1 MSVAESV
8 KPALPSST
16 LRSYALIGIVL
27 YAFGFVLNGI
37 GNGLAQYWLVPY
49 ADTIGA
55 LGFVVALYTASLAG
69 VSTRVIVVIGLIY
82 GIGTF
87 YVGEPHTTHVDSGLG
102 FGLGHMTHI
111 YIGLGLI
118 AFTTLLSVAL
128 AFYSTREKPVHV
140 AQSRLEPSPPSP
152 QRLEPSPSSPPG

>member
-1 MSVAESV
+1 MSAAEPV

-27 YAFGFVLNGI
+27 FAFGFVLNGI
-37 GNGLAQYWLVPY
+37 GNGLDQFWLVPY
-49 ADTIGA
+49 ADTISA
-55 LGFVVALYTASLAG
+55 LEFVVALYTASLAG
-69 VSTRVIVVIGLIY
+69 VSTRLIVVIGLIY

-87 YVGEPHTTHVDSGLG
+87 YVGEPHSTHVASGLG

-118 AFTTLLSVAL
+118 AFTTILSVAL
-128 AFYSTREKPVHV
+128 AFYLTREKPVH
-140 AQSRLEPSPPSP
+140 ATQPRLEPSPPTP
-152 QRLEPSPSSPPG
+152 PRLEPSPSGPPS